1 MILEFMCVVRFQ
13 MINFLFFYQH
23 NIFILDAENPMNR
36 TTTSVYLDIN
46 HSNQPLTKNLT
57 CSSSKY
63 CHNRGQCIII
73 NNQLKCL

>member
-1 MILEFMCVVRFQ
+1 MCRKISNDSLPIRFFNILF
-13 MINFLFFYQH
+13 
-23 NIFILDAENPMNR
+23 FILDAENPMNR